1 MTQIKI
7 FTETTYSNT
16 SSAGRNVMTTERL
29 AEKVNDFLAE
39 NDGKIKVKDI
49 KYSIQSPNQHQVL
62 NLNVQYWTV
71 MVIYEQQ

>member
-1 MTQIKI
+1 
-7 FTETTYSNT
+7 
-16 SSAGRNVMTTERL
+16 MTTERL